1 MFVFPACC
9 TCRTNTFV
17 TPLFS
22 VLVTSWRPLVAY
34 KYTQGFTRFCA
45 VKYTLDADDL
55 DNVTKAAIAQA
66 RRCDDDAAKTFAQL
80 ANESADTVA
89 RAAFEKCR
97 DSWMD
102 ANKKYFDGREPRE
115 FTDAE
120 VKAHPDLPLAV
131 LRATMQ
137 DSKENSIESWKRAEL
152 DRLLVVVMEA
162 RLRSGHAQ

>member
-1 MFVFPACC
+1 LLAHIAEFWIADPFGVSP
-9 TCRTNTFV
+9 
-17 TPLFS
+17 
-22 VLVTSWRPLVAY
+22 VLPYKGSLAVVAFASLLASASA
-34 KYTQGFTRFCA
+34 Q
-45 VKYTLDADDL
+45 DADDL
-55 DNVTKAAIAQA
+55 DNVTKAALAQA
-66 RRCDDDAAKTFAQL
+66 RRCDDDAARTFAQL

-120 VKAHPDLPLAV
+120 VKAHPDLPLAI

-137 DSKENSIESWKRAEL
+137 DAKENSVEAWKRAEVE
-152 DRLLVVVMEA
+152 RLLVVVMEA
-162 RLRSGHAQ
+162 RLKGGHAQ